1 MQGNPYIM
9 GLITQAGVI
18 VTAILSFITALVQ
31 LHSNKKA
38 KDSDKTLLAFKN
50 DVNIKLQ
57 ENDNNNKAMEKS
69 MMILLRSQIVSKCEN
84 YQSMGYL
91 PDYARSCLNDLS
103 GMNCRAFC
111 KASCSD
117 TTFANVIAGMRMVA
131 SNKPNLFITRF
142 ASLTLLE
149 PRKKKCVIGFA
160 DSG

>member
-84 YQSMGYL
+84 YQGMGYL
-91 PDYARSCLNDLS
+91 PDYARSCLCDLFEQYTAL
-103 GMNCRAFC
+103 GGNHGV
-111 KASCSD
+111 
-117 TTFANVIAGMRMVA
+117 NVLVDEVLKLPAI
-131 SNKPNLFITRF
+131 KI
-142 ASLTLLE
+142 E
-149 PRKKKCVIGFA
+149 K
-160 DSG
+160 